1 MRTEHDFLGELQ
13 LPDNALYGIHSLR
26 AKENFPDT
34 TPFHKEW
41 YQAMGQVKLACY
53 NTYEKFRQAALE
65 RFSEQEIPVQFISDD
80 ITKSLAHAARQVA
93 KAQHF
98 DQFIIPAVQGGAGT
112 SINMNVNEIISNLA
126 LQQLDDQPGNYER
139 VDPFEHAN
147 VYQSTNDVVPTALKV
162 ATIRLLEELEE
173 AINNLRFQV
182 EKTESKYR
190 NVLRQAYTQLQAA
203 VPSTYDRLFSTYNN
217 ALSRDWWRVSKCF
230 ERIKEVNLGG
240 GAIGTGLSIPRYF
253 LMHVVTE
260 LQHLTGFPI
269 TRSENL
275 CDTTANLDSLVE
287 VHAILKAHAV
297 NLEKMVNDLRLL
309 GSDFSRYQEVIIP
322 QQQVGSSIMPG
333 KVNPV
338 IPEYVIS
345 VAHKVYSND
354 VLISNL
360 CGQGCLDLNAYLPMI
375 GHALLDSLKLLISA
389 NQTLLNKLFIGLSI
403 QKKSNGNQHE
413 YSNPAVVT
421 AVTPYIGYH
430 KAAGLA
436 RFMKQNNAT
445 VFEANQE
452 LNLIPAERLQAL
464 MKPESLVQ
472 QGYSLNDLKSKD

>member
-1 MRTEHDFLGELQ
+1 MRTEHDFLGEMQ
-13 LPDNALYGIHSLR
+13 LPDNALYGIHSVR
-26 AKENFPDT
+26 ARENFPDK

-53 NTYEKFRQAALE
+53 NTYSKFRQAALE
-65 RFSEQEIPVQFISDD
+65 RFSEPELPVQFIGND
-80 ITKSLAHAARQVA
+80 ITKSLVDAASEVA
-93 KAQHF
+93 DGKYF
-98 DQFIIPAVQGGAGT
+98 DQFIVPAVQGGAGT

-126 LQQLDDQPGNYER
+126 LQHLGDQPGNYKY

-162 ATIRLLEELEE
+162 ATIGLLGDLEE

-240 GAIGTGLSIPRYF
+240 GATGTGLSIPRYF

-260 LQHLTGFPI
+260 LQHLTGLPI

-275 CDTTANLDSLVE
+275 CDTTANLDSFVE

-309 GSDFSRYQEVIIP
+309 GSDFSRYQEVTIP

-345 VAHKVYSND
+345 VAHRVYAND

-375 GHALLDSLKLLISA
+375 GHALLDSVKLLISA
-389 NQTLLNKLFIGLSI
+389 NKTLLNKLFISLTVHKQGDSA
-403 QKKSNGNQHE
+403 SHE
-413 YSNPAVVT
+413 YANPAVVT
-421 AVTPYIGYH
+421 AITPYIGYH
-430 KAAGLA
+430 QASELSHY
-436 RFMKQNNAT
+436 MKQNNVN
-445 VFEANQE
+445 VFEANRV
-452 LNLIPAERLQAL
+452 LNLISSEKLQTL
-464 MKPESLVQ
+464 MKPEALVQ
-472 QGYSLNDLKSKD
+472 QGYSINDLKSKD